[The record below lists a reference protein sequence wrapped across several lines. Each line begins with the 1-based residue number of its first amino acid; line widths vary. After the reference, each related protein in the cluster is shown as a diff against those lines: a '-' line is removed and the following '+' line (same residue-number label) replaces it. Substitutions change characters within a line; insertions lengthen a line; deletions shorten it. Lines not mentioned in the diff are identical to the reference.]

1 MTTDVHSLVGPYA
14 LDALDD
20 LERAAFQRHLLECQ
34 SCRSDADEL
43 REAAAHLAD
52 NVWSVPPPQLR
63 DNVLA
68 EIRKTPQ
75 WAPSGSAQAPART
88 GRVSHRFHARLA
100 SAAAVIV
107 AAALTGTVVYAV
119 QDHRVRHEQS
129 VADAAQ
135 ARDARIR
142 SILAAPDLAV
152 REERLTSGGRV
163 TVVISQLRDAG
174 VILLAADA
182 APGPGRIY
190 QLWSIRSGTPAS
202 VKALG
207 EGEATTVQ
215 IVEGLPGASEVG
227 VTVEPAPGSATPTT
241 PLDALV
247 RLT

>member
-20 LERAAFQRHLLECQ
+20 LERAAFERHLRECQ

-43 REAAAHLAD
+43 REAATHLAD
-52 NVWSVPPPQLR
+52 GAWAVPPPRLR

-68 EIRKTPQ
+68 EIRNTPQ
-75 WAPSGSAQAPART
+75 GAPSSPPPPPART
-88 GRVSHRFHARLA
+88 GRRSHRFSARLA
-100 SAAAVIV
+100 AAAAVTV
-107 AAALTGTVVYAV
+107 TAALTGTVVYAV
-119 QDHRVRHEQS
+119 QDRRVRHEQA

-135 ARDARIR
+135 ANDARIR

-152 REERLTSGGRV
+152 REERLTSGGKV
-163 TVVISQLRDAG
+163 TVMTSQLRDAG

-182 APGPGRIY
+182 APDPGRIY

-215 IVEGLPGASEVG
+215 IVQGLPGASEVG
-227 VTVEPAPGSATPTT
+227 VTVEPAPGSTTPTT

-247 RLT
+247 SLT